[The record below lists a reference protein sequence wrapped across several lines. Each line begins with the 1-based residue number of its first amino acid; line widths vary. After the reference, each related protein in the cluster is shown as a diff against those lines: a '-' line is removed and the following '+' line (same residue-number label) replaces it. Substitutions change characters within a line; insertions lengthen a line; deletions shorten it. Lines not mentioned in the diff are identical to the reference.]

1 MQTPVSSEGLIK
13 WNTNFHAANFPN
25 KVEKVSKL
33 VRGQLETTL
42 RIFIGPFRPTPG
54 KTGPPFHILLSL
66 LTIRKIVFRLLSY
79 QNLRKRFADGKLRM
93 YCVFVLLH
101 SILLYLYTLNL
112 VSRTTPSRKAR
123 VAAAASSRPTDYSEF
138 TNRRRCSK
146 LQLSHFNRR
155 FFFLFLHLLL
165 GFNLISNLVLK
176 TREERRGGFHRF
188 VISVVF

>member
-1 MQTPVSSEGLIK
+1 MK
-13 WNTNFHAANFPN
+13 
-25 KVEKVSKL
+25 SKL

-42 RIFIGPFRPTPG
+42 RIFAGPFRRGKQDYLFIYSLVCSRLEKSCSIYFPT
-54 KTGPPFHILLSL
+54 
-66 LTIRKIVFRLLSY
+66 KISANIMQMV
-79 QNLRKRFADGKLRM
+79 NCACI
-93 YCVFVLLH
+93 CVFVRLH

-123 VAAAASSRPTDYSEF
+123 VAAAASSRPTNYSEF
-138 TNRRRCSK
+138 TNRRRRSK

-155 FFFLFLHLLL
+155 FFFLFLQLLL